1 MAALETRAAIDAR
14 GDFYLTRLPLTGEAP
29 GQFAAWVEAAV
40 TGPRQQDLVAI
51 GVDSGRVGMGYE
63 FSRDQRAVLAGT
75 EHTWSE
81 RVEVIRSEAL
91 ADTQA
96 RALERRLEKAE
107 AAVRA
112 LTPPPGRG
120 KVQFTASWELEKA
133 VAAVLAEHDVAGLLE
148 VAWTREETSRSRY
161 LGRGRAAR
169 VAPRRRNVTIRYQIT
184 EVRRQEA
191 AIQQRLVR
199 MGWGVQVTNAPAERL
214 SLSESVVAYRGGWS
228 LERDVPPAQRPA
240 VGDQSV
246 LGTT

>member
-63 FSRDQRAVLAGT
+63 FSRDQWAVLAGT

-96 RALERRLEKAE
+96 RALERRLEGDW
-107 AAVRA
+107 RQ
-112 LTPPPGRG
+112 LDFP
-120 KVQFTASWELEKA
+120 S
-133 VAAVLAEHDVAGLLE
+133 VLPHHRMLPRIAPLGATKCPAFWPFGS
-148 VAWTREETSRSRY
+148 TRPSLRDHNFATVS
-161 LGRGRAAR
+161 
-169 VAPRRRNVTIRYQIT
+169 VT
-184 EVRRQEA
+184 
-191 AIQQRLVR
+191 LV
-199 MGWGVQVTNAPAERL
+199 
-214 SLSESVVAYRGGWS
+214 GGT
-228 LERDVPPAQRPA
+228 
-240 VGDQSV
+240 GDQFRQ
-246 LGTT
+246 

>member
-96 RALERRLEKAE
+96 RALERRLEGDW
-107 AAVRA
+107 RQ
-112 LTPPPGRG
+112 LDFP
-120 KVQFTASWELEKA
+120 S
-133 VAAVLAEHDVAGLLE
+133 VLPHHRMLPRIAPLGATKCPAFWPFGS
-148 VAWTREETSRSRY
+148 TR
-161 LGRGRAAR
+161 
-169 VAPRRRNVTIRYQIT
+169 P
-184 EVRRQEA
+184 
-191 AIQQRLVR
+191 
-199 MGWGVQVTNAPAERL
+199 
-214 SLSESVVAYRGGWS
+214 SLSNYPKTPVV
-228 LERDVPPAQRPA
+228 LM
-240 VGDQSV
+240 
-246 LGTT
+246 